1 MTLEV
6 EIGGR
11 IRTVT
16 VEAIGAVDPTGGRFR
31 VTVVDQASAPLEVR
45 SSDFEVRSSPTE
57 IDVRRTDLGLSLVFA
72 DTGRSIDLA
81 VTERPGGEQLVQFP
95 HVALSA
101 VVEGR
106 RARRGPAGEVT
117 GTGEQRLLAP
127 MPGRIVR
134 VLVKPGDEVVARQGL
149 VVVEAMKM
157 ENELTAARAGRVKDV
172 GVTEGQSVQAG
183 QLLVIVE

>member
-16 VEAIGAVDPTGGRFR
+16 IEAMGAVDSTGGRFR
-31 VTVVDQASAPLEVR
+31 VTVVDPVAVGPAHV
-45 SSDFEVRSSPTE
+45 E
-57 IDVRRTDLGLSLVFA
+57 IDVRKTDLGLSLVFA
-72 DTGRSIDLA
+72 DTGRSVDLA

-95 HVALSA
+95 HVGLSA

-106 RARRGPAGEVT
+106 RARRGPAGEVA
-117 GTGEQRLLAP
+117 GAGEQRLLAP

-157 ENELTAARAGRVKDV
+157 ENELTAARAGRVKDI
-172 GVTEGQSVQAG
+172 GVTDGQSVQAG

>member
-11 IRTVT
+11 VRSVT
-16 VEAIGAVDPTGGRFR
+16 IEAIGAVDPTGGRFR
-31 VTVVDQASAPLEVR
+31 VTVHDPAGAGPAHVEL
-45 SSDFEVRSSPTE
+45 
-57 IDVRRTDLGLSLVFA
+57 DVRRTDLGLSMVFA
-72 DTGRSIDLA
+72 DTGRSVDLA
-81 VTERPGGEQLVQFP
+81 VTERPGGEQFVQFA
-95 HVALSA
+95 HVGLTA

-106 RARRGPAGEVT
+106 RARRGPAGEVA

-134 VLVKPGDEVVARQGL
+134 LLVKPGDEVVARQGL